1 MLHSI
6 SSSISLVTLLARP
19 NLVMFALLLMTGCSS
34 GELLNTLSN
43 ASKYLAHKDVAYG
56 EHPRQTMDI
65 YLPNGKSTKDN
76 YHSCKVVFVH
86 GGSWQSGEKGT
97 YGFVGASFAELGY
110 FVAIPNYRLH
120 PEAVFPDFVSDIVTA
135 LSHASL
141 KKENPDDKIVL
152 VGHSAGALNAAHV
165 SYNKEYLLA
174 AGLDKSAIDLF
185 VSLAGPHD
193 YFLPSDKPAWR
204 AIFGD
209 SDAQQLRAL
218 SVNFVDADS
227 PPTLVLHGESDTVVT
242 PRSAFSLADRLENH
256 NIPHALKIYDGIGH
270 RRIIGALAS
279 PLKSMAPTRGDIKAF
294 LQSNNCNPGRSI

>member
-1 MLHSI
+1 MLRPI
-6 SSSISLVTLLARP
+6 SSSYSLLSSLARFY
-19 NLVMFALLLMTGCSS
+19 VVIIALSLMLGCSS
-34 GELLNTLSN
+34 GEVLNTLSN
-43 ASKYLAHKDVAYG
+43 ASKHLAYKDVAYG
-56 EHPRQTMDI
+56 DHPRQTMDI
-65 YLPNGKSTKDN
+65 YLPNGNSTKVN

-86 GGSWQSGEKGT
+86 GGSWQSGEKET
-97 YGFVGASFAELGY
+97 YGFVGAAFAELGY

-120 PEAVFPDFVSDIVTA
+120 PEAIFPDFVSDIVSA

-141 KKENPDDKIVL
+141 TKINPDDKIVL

-165 SYNKEYLLA
+165 SYNKQHLLA
-174 AGLDKSAIDLF
+174 AGLNKSAIDLF

-209 SDAQQLRAL
+209 SDDQQLQAL
-218 SVNFVDADS
+218 SVNYVDVES

-242 PRSAFSLADRLENH
+242 PRSALSLADRLKTY
-256 NIPHALKIYDGIGH
+256 NIPHTLKIYDGIGH

-279 PLKSMAPTRGDIKAF
+279 PLKSFAPTRQDIKAF
-294 LQSNNCNPGRSI
+294 LQSHHCNPGRSI